1 MANLYLFCILLSI
14 KGRIEKID
22 ILLVHLFLRDLQ
34 ALAEVIN
41 LSKLLYP
48 LHGKWY
54 WCFRFELILS
64 EKEAFVKLAT
74 IAYA

>member
-34 ALAEVIN
+34 SLTEVIN
-41 LSKLLYP
+41 LSKWLYP
-48 LHGKWY
+48 LQCKG
-54 WCFRFELILS
+54 RRNLRI
-64 EKEAFVKLAT
+64 
-74 IAYA
+74 